1 MEFMVLDKN
10 YDGIAMID
18 TFTSAIWTVRYDEA
32 GDFEIYTPVRLDYV
46 QAMQIGN
53 YLWNRDSDRLMV
65 IETVEIETDAE
76 EGPQLI
82 VTGRSLESIL
92 DRRIVTSSQ
101 NFSGNL
107 QSVLFAI
114 IQNEIISSDGVRRIP
129 GFSLKTSSD
138 SRITNILISELS
150 IRGENVY
157 DIVCRL
163 CQANKIG
170 WRVLPRGAG
179 GFEFELY
186 VGADRSYAQSANP
199 YVTFSPSFENLLNSN
214 YIKSFK
220 SYKNSIYAVGTYQK
234 EVVLQNK
241 YKDDNGEWV
250 VEEQTTYEEAEVIT
264 WQYSETATPSG
275 LARREMFIDNGGVND
290 GEQGGE
296 YATWNAVNK
305 EKAIAELGEHQTTTA
320 FEGELEATRQYI
332 YGEDFSIGDIVQ
344 VENEFG
350 ITGTVYISEI
360 VFSQDA
366 NGITITPTF
375 TSTEDETIK

>member
-10 YDGIAMID
+10 YDGITMID

-32 GDFEIYTPVRLDYV
+32 GDFEIYTPVRLDYI

-114 IQNEIISSDGVRRIP
+114 IQNEVISSGGTRRIP

-138 SRITNILISELS
+138 SRITSISISELS

-157 DIVCRL
+157 DVVCSL
-163 CQANKIG
+163 CQANKVG
-170 WRVLPRGAG
+170 WRILPKGAG

-186 VGADRSYAQSANP
+186 VGVDRSYTQSVNP

-234 EVVLQNK
+234 EVILQNK

-250 VEEQTTYEEAEVIT
+250 VEEQTTYEEAEVVT

-332 YGEDFSIGDIVQ
+332 YREDFNIGDIVQ

-360 VFSQDA
+360 IFSQDA

-375 TSTEDETIK
+375 TSTEDETIG

>member
-1 MEFMVLDKN
+1 MEFMVLNKN

-32 GDFEIYTPVRLDYV
+32 GDFEIYTPVRLDYIQV
-46 QAMQIGN
+46 MQIGN

-65 IETVEIETDAE
+65 IETVEIETDSE

-82 VTGRSLESIL
+82 ITGRSLESIL

-114 IQNEIISSDGVRRIP
+114 IQNEVISSDETRQIP
-129 GFSLKTSSD
+129 GFSLKANSD
-138 SRITNILISELS
+138 SRITSISISELS

-157 DIVCRL
+157 DVVCSL
-163 CQANKIG
+163 CQANKVG
-170 WRVLPRGAG
+170 WRILPKGTG

-186 VGADRSYAQSANP
+186 VGTDRSYAQSVNP

-234 EVVLQNK
+234 EVILQNK

-250 VEEQTTYEEAEVIT
+250 VEEQTTYEEAEVAT

-332 YGEDFSIGDIVQ
+332 YGEDFNIGDIVQ

-360 VFSQDA
+360 VFSQDV

-375 TSTEDETIK
+375 MSTEDETIG

>member
-10 YDGIAMID
+10 YDGITMID

-32 GDFEIYTPVRLDYV
+32 GDFEIYTPVRLDYI

-114 IQNEIISSDGVRRIP
+114 IQNEVISSGGTRRIP

-138 SRITNILISELS
+138 SRITSISISELS

-157 DIVCRL
+157 DVVCSL
-163 CQANKIG
+163 CQANKVG
-170 WRVLPRGAG
+170 WRILPKGAG

-186 VGADRSYAQSANP
+186 VGVDRSYAQSVNP

-234 EVVLQNK
+234 EVILQNK

-250 VEEQTTYEEAEVIT
+250 VEEQTTYEEAEVVT

-275 LARREMFIDNGGVND
+275 LTRREMFIDNGGVND

-332 YGEDFSIGDIVQ
+332 YREDFNIGDIVQ

-375 TSTEDETIK
+375 TSTEDETIG

>member
-32 GDFEIYTPVRLDYV
+32 GDFEIYTPVRLDYI

-114 IQNEIISSDGVRRIP
+114 IQNEVISSGGTRRIP

-138 SRITNILISELS
+138 SRITSISISELS

-157 DIVCRL
+157 DVVCSL
-163 CQANKIG
+163 CQANKVG
-170 WRVLPRGAG
+170 WRILPKGAG

-186 VGADRSYAQSANP
+186 VGVDRSYAQSVNP

-234 EVVLQNK
+234 EIILQNK

-250 VEEQTTYEEAEVIT
+250 VEEQTTYEEAEVVT

-332 YGEDFSIGDIVQ
+332 YGEDFNIGDIVQ

-375 TSTEDETIK
+375 TSTEDETIG

>member
-32 GDFEIYTPVRLDYV
+32 GDFEIYTPVRLDYI

-92 DRRIVTSSQ
+92 DRRIVTGSQ

-114 IQNEIISSDGVRRIP
+114 IQNEVISSGGTRRIP

-138 SRITNILISELS
+138 SRITSISISELS

-157 DIVCRL
+157 DVVCSL
-163 CQANKIG
+163 CQANKVG
-170 WRVLPRGAG
+170 WRILPKGAG

-186 VGADRSYAQSANP
+186 VGVDRSYAQSVNP

-250 VEEQTTYEEAEVIT
+250 VEEQTTYEEAEVVA

-296 YATWNAVNK
+296 YATWDAVNK

-332 YGEDFSIGDIVQ
+332 YGEDFNIGDIVQ

-375 TSTEDETIK
+375 TSTEDETIG

>member
-10 YDGIAMID
+10 YDGITMID

-32 GDFEIYTPVRLDYV
+32 GDFEIYTPVRLDYI

-114 IQNEIISSDGVRRIP
+114 IQNEVISSGGTRQIP

-138 SRITNILISELS
+138 SRITSISISELS

-157 DIVCRL
+157 DVVCSL
-163 CQANKIG
+163 CQANKVG
-170 WRVLPRGAG
+170 WRILPKGAG

-186 VGADRSYAQSANP
+186 VGVDRSYAQSVNP

-234 EVVLQNK
+234 EVILQNK

-250 VEEQTTYEEAEVIT
+250 VEEQTTYEEAEVVT

-332 YGEDFSIGDIVQ
+332 YREDFNIGDIVQ

-375 TSTEDETIK
+375 TSTEDETIG

>member
-1 MEFMVLDKN
+1 MEFMVLNKN

-32 GDFEIYTPVRLDYV
+32 GDFEIYTPVRLDYIQV
-46 QAMQIGN
+46 MQIGN

-65 IETVEIETDAE
+65 IETVEIETDSE

-82 VTGRSLESIL
+82 ITGRSLESIL

-114 IQNEIISSDGVRRIP
+114 IQNEVISSDETRQIP
-129 GFSLKTSSD
+129 GFSLKANSD
-138 SRITNILISELS
+138 SRITSIAISELS

-157 DIVCRL
+157 DVVCSL

-170 WRVLPRGAG
+170 WRILPKGTG

-186 VGADRSYAQSANP
+186 VGTDRSYAQSVNP

-220 SYKNSIYAVGTYQK
+220 SYKNSIYAIGTYQK
-234 EVVLQNK
+234 EVILQNK

-250 VEEQTTYEEAEVIT
+250 VEEQTTYEEAEVVT

-332 YGEDFSIGDIVQ
+332 YGEDFNIGDIVQ

-360 VFSQDA
+360 VFSQDV

-375 TSTEDETIK
+375 TSTEDETIG

>member
-10 YDGIAMID
+10 YDGITMID

-32 GDFEIYTPVRLDYV
+32 GDFEIYTPVRLDYI

-114 IQNEIISSDGVRRIP
+114 IQNEVISSGGTRRIP

-138 SRITNILISELS
+138 SRITSISISELS

-157 DIVCRL
+157 EVVCSL
-163 CQANKIG
+163 CQANKVG
-170 WRVLPRGAG
+170 WRILPKGAG

-186 VGADRSYAQSANP
+186 VGVDRSYAQSVNP

-234 EVVLQNK
+234 EVILQNK

-250 VEEQTTYEEAEVIT
+250 VEEQTTYEEAEVVT

-332 YGEDFSIGDIVQ
+332 YREDFNIGDIVQ

-375 TSTEDETIK
+375 TSTEDETIG

>member
-32 GDFEIYTPVRLDYV
+32 GDFEIYTPVRLDYI

-114 IQNEIISSDGVRRIP
+114 IQNEVISSDETRQIP
-129 GFSLKTSSD
+129 GFSLKASSD
-138 SRITNILISELS
+138 SRITSISISELS

-157 DIVCRL
+157 DVVCSL
-163 CQANKIG
+163 CQANKVG
-170 WRVLPRGAG
+170 WRILPKGAG

-186 VGADRSYAQSANP
+186 VGVDRSYAQSVNP

-220 SYKNSIYAVGTYQK
+220 SYKNSVYAVGTYQK

-250 VEEQTTYEEAEVIT
+250 VEEQTTYEEAEVVA

-332 YGEDFSIGDIVQ
+332 YGEDFNIGDIVQ

-360 VFSQDA
+360 VMSQDTS
-366 NGITITPTF
+366 GLKITPTF
-375 TSTEDETIK
+375 TSTEDETIE

>member
-32 GDFEIYTPVRLDYV
+32 GDFEIYTPVRLDYI

-76 EGPQLI
+76 DGPQLI

-114 IQNEIISSDGVRRIP
+114 IQNEVISSDETRQIP
-129 GFSLKTSSD
+129 GFSLKANSD
-138 SRITNILISELS
+138 SRITSISISELS

-157 DIVCRL
+157 DVVCSL
-163 CQANKIG
+163 CQANKVG
-170 WRVLPRGAG
+170 WRILPKGTG

-186 VGADRSYAQSANP
+186 VGTDRSYAQSVNP

-234 EVVLQNK
+234 EVILQNK

-250 VEEQTTYEEAEVIT
+250 VEEQTTYEEAEVVT

-332 YGEDFSIGDIVQ
+332 YGEDFNIGDIVQ

-360 VFSQDA
+360 VFSQDV

-375 TSTEDETIK
+375 TSTEDETIG

>member
-186 VGADRSYAQSANP
+186 VGADRSYAQSVNP

-375 TSTEDETIK
+375 TSTEDETIE

>member
-32 GDFEIYTPVRLDYV
+32 GDFEIYTPVRLDYI

-114 IQNEIISSDGVRRIP
+114 IQNEVISSGGTRRIP

-138 SRITNILISELS
+138 SRITGISISELS

-157 DIVCRL
+157 DVVCSL
-163 CQANKIG
+163 CQANKVG
-170 WRVLPRGAG
+170 WRILPKGAG

-186 VGADRSYAQSANP
+186 VGVDRSYAQSVNP

-234 EVVLQNK
+234 EVILQNK

-250 VEEQTTYEEAEVIT
+250 VEEQTTYEEAEVVT

-332 YGEDFSIGDIVQ
+332 YGEDFNIGDIVQ

-375 TSTEDETIK
+375 TSTEDETIG

>member
-32 GDFEIYTPVRLDYV
+32 GDFEIYTPVRLDYL

-76 EGPQLI
+76 EGPRLI

-114 IQNEIISSDGVRRIP
+114 IQNEVISSGGTRRIP

-138 SRITNILISELS
+138 SRITSISISELS

-157 DIVCRL
+157 DVVCSL
-163 CQANKIG
+163 CQANKVG
-170 WRVLPRGAG
+170 WRILPKGAG

-186 VGADRSYAQSANP
+186 VGVDRSYAQSINP

-234 EVVLQNK
+234 EVILQNK

-250 VEEQTTYEEAEVIT
+250 VEEQTTYEEAEVVA

-332 YGEDFSIGDIVQ
+332 YGEDFNIGDIVQ

-375 TSTEDETIK
+375 TSTEDETIG

>member
-32 GDFEIYTPVRLDYV
+32 GDFEIYTPVRLDYI

-114 IQNEIISSDGVRRIP
+114 IQNEVISSGGARRIP

-138 SRITNILISELS
+138 SRITGISISELS

-157 DIVCRL
+157 DVVCSL
-163 CQANKIG
+163 CQANKVG
-170 WRVLPRGAG
+170 WRILPKGAG

-186 VGADRSYAQSANP
+186 VGVDRSYAQSVNP

-234 EVVLQNK
+234 EVILQNK

-250 VEEQTTYEEAEVIT
+250 VEEQITYEEAEVVT

-296 YATWNAVNK
+296 YDTWNAVNK

-332 YGEDFSIGDIVQ
+332 YGEDFNIGDIVQ

-375 TSTEDETIK
+375 TSTEDETIG

>member
-32 GDFEIYTPVRLDYV
+32 GDFEIYTPVRLDYIQV
-46 QAMQIGN
+46 MQIGN

-65 IETVEIETDAE
+65 IETVEIETDSE

-114 IQNEIISSDGVRRIP
+114 IQNEVISSDETRQIP
-129 GFSLKTSSD
+129 GFSLKANSD
-138 SRITNILISELS
+138 SRITSIAISELS
-150 IRGENVY
+150 IRGESVY
-157 DIVCRL
+157 DVVCSL

-170 WRVLPRGAG
+170 WRVLPKGAG

-186 VGADRSYAQSANP
+186 AGIDRSYAQSVNP

-234 EVVLQNK
+234 AVILQNK

-250 VEEQTTYEEAEVIT
+250 VEEQTTYEEAEVVT

-275 LARREMFIDNGGVND
+275 LTRREMFVDNGGVND

-332 YGEDFSIGDIVQ
+332 YGEDFDIGDIVQ

-360 VFSQDA
+360 VFSQDV

-375 TSTEDETIK
+375 TSTEDETIG

>member
-32 GDFEIYTPVRLDYV
+32 GDFEIYTPVRLDYI

-53 YLWNRDSDRLMV
+53 YLWNRDSDRLMI

-92 DRRIVTSSQ
+92 DRRIITSSQ

-114 IQNEIISSDGVRRIP
+114 IQNEVISSGGTRRIP

-138 SRITNILISELS
+138 SRITGISISELS

-157 DIVCRL
+157 DVVCSL
-163 CQANKIG
+163 CQANKVG
-170 WRVLPRGAG
+170 WRILPKGAG

-186 VGADRSYAQSANP
+186 VGVDRSYAQSVNP

-234 EVVLQNK
+234 EVILQNK

-250 VEEQTTYEEAEVIT
+250 VEEQTTYEEAEVVT

-332 YGEDFSIGDIVQ
+332 YGEDFNIGDIVQ

-375 TSTEDETIK
+375 TSTEDETIG

>member
-32 GDFEIYTPVRLDYV
+32 GDFEIYTPVRLDYI

-114 IQNEIISSDGVRRIP
+114 IQNEVISSGGARRIP

-138 SRITNILISELS
+138 SRITSISISELS

-157 DIVCRL
+157 DVVCSL
-163 CQANKIG
+163 CQANKVG
-170 WRVLPRGAG
+170 WRILPKGAG

-186 VGADRSYAQSANP
+186 VGVDRSYAQSVNP

-234 EVVLQNK
+234 EVILQNK

-320 FEGELEATRQYI
+320 FEGELESTRQYI

-375 TSTEDETIK
+375 TSTEDETIW

>member
-1 MEFMVLDKN
+1 MEFMVLNKN

-32 GDFEIYTPVRLDYV
+32 GDFEIYTPVRLDYIQV
-46 QAMQIGN
+46 MQIGN

-65 IETVEIETDAE
+65 IETVEIETDSE

-82 VTGRSLESIL
+82 ITGRSLESIL

-114 IQNEIISSDGVRRIP
+114 IQNEVISSDETRQIP
-129 GFSLKTSSD
+129 GFSLKANSD
-138 SRITNILISELS
+138 SRITSISISELS

-157 DIVCRL
+157 DVVCSL
-163 CQANKIG
+163 CQANKVG
-170 WRVLPRGAG
+170 WRILPKGTG

-186 VGADRSYAQSANP
+186 VGTDRSYAQSVNP
-199 YVTFSPSFENLLNSN
+199 YATFSPSFENLLNSN

-234 EVVLQNK
+234 EVILQNK

-250 VEEQTTYEEAEVIT
+250 VEEQTTYEEAEVVT

-332 YGEDFSIGDIVQ
+332 YGEDFNIGDIVQ

-360 VFSQDA
+360 VFSQDV

-375 TSTEDETIK
+375 TSTEDETIG

>member
-10 YDGIAMID
+10 YDGITMID

-32 GDFEIYTPVRLDYV
+32 GDFEIYTPVRLDYI

-114 IQNEIISSDGVRRIP
+114 IQNEVISSGGTRRIP

-138 SRITNILISELS
+138 SRITSISISELS

-157 DIVCRL
+157 DVVCSL
-163 CQANKIG
+163 CQANKVG
-170 WRVLPRGAG
+170 WRILPKGAG

-186 VGADRSYAQSANP
+186 VGVDRSYAQSVNP

-214 YIKSFK
+214 YIRSFK

-234 EVVLQNK
+234 EVILQNK

-250 VEEQTTYEEAEVIT
+250 VEEQTTYEEAEVVT

-332 YGEDFSIGDIVQ
+332 YREDFNIGDIVQ

-375 TSTEDETIK
+375 TSTEDETIG

>member
-32 GDFEIYTPVRLDYV
+32 GDFEIYTPIRLDYI

-114 IQNEIISSDGVRRIP
+114 IQNEVISSGGTRRIP

-138 SRITNILISELS
+138 SRITSISISELS

-157 DIVCRL
+157 DVVCSL
-163 CQANKIG
+163 CQANKVG
-170 WRVLPRGAG
+170 WRILPKGAG

-186 VGADRSYAQSANP
+186 VGVDRSYAQSVNP

-234 EVVLQNK
+234 EVILQNK

-250 VEEQTTYEEAEVIT
+250 VEEQTTYEEAEVVT
-264 WQYSETATPSG
+264 WQYSETVTPSG

-332 YGEDFSIGDIVQ
+332 YGEDFNIGDIVQ

-375 TSTEDETIK
+375 TSTEDETIG

>member
-32 GDFEIYTPVRLDYV
+32 GDFEIYTPVRLDYL

-53 YLWNRDSDRLMV
+53 YLWNRDSDRLMI

-76 EGPQLI
+76 QGPQLI

-92 DRRIVTSSQ
+92 DRRVAT
-101 NFSGNL
+101 NAATMSGNI
-107 QSVLFAI
+107 QNIIFAI
-114 IQNEIISSDGVRRIP
+114 LRNEVINSGSIRAFP
-129 GFSLKTSSD
+129 GFKLKASTD
-138 SRITNILISELS
+138 SRITGITISELNV
-150 IRGENVY
+150 RGENVY
-157 DIVCRL
+157 DIICRL
-163 CQANKIG
+163 CQTYKLG
-170 WRVLPRGAG
+170 WRILPSGAG

-186 VGADRSYAQSANP
+186 MGADRSYNQNKNP
-199 YVTFSPSFENLLNSN
+199 YVVFSPSFENLLNSN

-220 SYKNSIYAVGTYQK
+220 SYKNAIYAVGTYQK
-234 EVVLQNK
+234 EVIVKNK

-250 VEEQTTYEEAEVIT
+250 VEEQTTYEEAEVTT
-264 WQYSETATPSG
+264 WGYSESNTPSG
-275 LARREMFIDNGGVND
+275 LTRREMFVDNGGVND
-290 GEQGGE
+290 GEQGGS
-296 YATWNAVNK
+296 ADTWNAINHQ
-305 EKAIAELGEHQTTTA
+305 KAITELSEHQTTTA
-320 FEGELEATRQYI
+320 FEGELEATRQYV
-332 YGEDFSIGDIVQ
+332 YGEDFTIGDIVQ

-375 TSTEDETIK
+375 TSTEDETIE

>member
-32 GDFEIYTPVRLDYV
+32 GDFEIYTPVRLDYI

-53 YLWNRDSDRLMV
+53 YLWNRDSDRLMI

-114 IQNEIISSDGVRRIP
+114 IQNEVISSGGTRRIP

-138 SRITNILISELS
+138 SRITGISISELS

-157 DIVCRL
+157 DVVCSL
-163 CQANKIG
+163 CQANKVG
-170 WRVLPRGAG
+170 WRILPKGAG

-186 VGADRSYAQSANP
+186 VGVDRSYAQSVNP

-234 EVVLQNK
+234 EVILQNK

-250 VEEQTTYEEAEVIT
+250 VEEQTTYEEAEVVT

-332 YGEDFSIGDIVQ
+332 YGEDFNIGDIVQ

-375 TSTEDETIK
+375 TSTEDETIV

>member
-10 YDGIAMID
+10 YDGITMID

-32 GDFEIYTPVRLDYV
+32 GDFEIYTPVRLDYI

-114 IQNEIISSDGVRRIP
+114 IQNEVISSGGTRRIP

-138 SRITNILISELS
+138 SRITSISISELS

-157 DIVCRL
+157 DVVCSL
-163 CQANKIG
+163 CQANKVG
-170 WRVLPRGAG
+170 WRILPKGAG

-186 VGADRSYAQSANP
+186 AGVDRSYAQSVNP

-234 EVVLQNK
+234 EVILQNK

-250 VEEQTTYEEAEVIT
+250 VEEQTTYEEAEVVT
-264 WQYSETATPSG
+264 WQYSDTATPSG
-275 LARREMFIDNGGVND
+275 LARREMFIDNGGIND

-332 YGEDFSIGDIVQ
+332 YGEDFNIGDIVQ

-375 TSTEDETIK
+375 TSTEDETIG

>member
-32 GDFEIYTPVRLDYV
+32 GDFEIYTPVRLDYI

-114 IQNEIISSDGVRRIP
+114 IQNEVISSGGTRRIP

-138 SRITNILISELS
+138 SRITSISISELS

-157 DIVCRL
+157 DVVCSL
-163 CQANKIG
+163 CQANKVG
-170 WRVLPRGAG
+170 WRILPKGAG

-186 VGADRSYAQSANP
+186 VGVDRSYAQSVNP

-234 EVVLQNK
+234 EVILQNK

-250 VEEQTTYEEAEVIT
+250 VEEQTTYEEAEVVT

-375 TSTEDETIK
+375 TSTEDETIG

>member
-1 MEFMVLDKN
+1 MEFMVLNKN

-32 GDFEIYTPVRLDYV
+32 GDFEIYTPVRLDYIQV
-46 QAMQIGN
+46 MQIGN

-65 IETVEIETDAE
+65 IETVEIETDSE

-82 VTGRSLESIL
+82 ITGRSLESIL

-114 IQNEIISSDGVRRIP
+114 IQNEVISSDETRQIP
-129 GFSLKTSSD
+129 GFSLKANSD
-138 SRITNILISELS
+138 SRITSISISELS

-157 DIVCRL
+157 DVVCSL
-163 CQANKIG
+163 CQANKVG
-170 WRVLPRGAG
+170 WRILPKGTG

-186 VGADRSYAQSANP
+186 VGTDRSYAQSVNP

-234 EVVLQNK
+234 EVILQNK

-250 VEEQTTYEEAEVIT
+250 VEEQTTYEEAEVVT

-332 YGEDFSIGDIVQ
+332 YGEDFNIGDIVQ

-375 TSTEDETIK
+375 TSTEDETIG

>member
-10 YDGIAMID
+10 YDGITMID

-32 GDFEIYTPVRLDYV
+32 GDFEIYTPVRLDYI

-114 IQNEIISSDGVRRIP
+114 IQNEVISSGGTRRIP

-138 SRITNILISELS
+138 SRITSISISELS

-157 DIVCRL
+157 DVVCSL
-163 CQANKIG
+163 CQANKVG
-170 WRVLPRGAG
+170 WRILPKGAG

-186 VGADRSYAQSANP
+186 VGVDRSYAQSVNP
-199 YVTFSPSFENLLNSN
+199 YVIFSPSFENLLNSN

-234 EVVLQNK
+234 EVILQNK

-250 VEEQTTYEEAEVIT
+250 VEEQTTYEEAEVVT

-332 YGEDFSIGDIVQ
+332 YREDFNIGDIVQ

-375 TSTEDETIK
+375 TSTEDETIG

>member
-10 YDGIAMID
+10 YDGITMID

-32 GDFEIYTPVRLDYV
+32 GDFEIYTPVRLDYI

-76 EGPQLI
+76 DGPQLI

-114 IQNEIISSDGVRRIP
+114 IQNEVISSGGTRRIP

-138 SRITNILISELS
+138 SRITSISISELS

-157 DIVCRL
+157 DVVCSL
-163 CQANKIG
+163 CQANKVG
-170 WRVLPRGAG
+170 WRILPKGAG

-186 VGADRSYAQSANP
+186 VGVDRSYAQSVNP

-234 EVVLQNK
+234 EVILQNK

-250 VEEQTTYEEAEVIT
+250 VEEQTTYEEAEVVT

-332 YGEDFSIGDIVQ
+332 YREDFNIGDIVQ

-375 TSTEDETIK
+375 TSTEDETIG

>member
-32 GDFEIYTPVRLDYV
+32 GDFEIYTPVRLDYI

-114 IQNEIISSDGVRRIP
+114 IQNEVISSGGTRRIP

-138 SRITNILISELS
+138 SRITSISISELS

-157 DIVCRL
+157 DVVCSL
-163 CQANKIG
+163 CQANKVG
-170 WRVLPRGAG
+170 WRILPKGAG

-186 VGADRSYAQSANP
+186 VGVDRSYAQSVNP

-250 VEEQTTYEEAEVIT
+250 VEEQTTYEEAEVVT
-264 WQYSETATPSG
+264 WQYSETETPSG

-332 YGEDFSIGDIVQ
+332 YGEDFNIGDIVQ

-375 TSTEDETIK
+375 TSTEDETIG

>member
-10 YDGIAMID
+10 YDGITMID

-32 GDFEIYTPVRLDYV
+32 GDFEIYTPVRLDYI

-114 IQNEIISSDGVRRIP
+114 IQNEVISSGGTRRIP

-138 SRITNILISELS
+138 SRITSISISELS

-157 DIVCRL
+157 DVVCSL
-163 CQANKIG
+163 CQANKVG
-170 WRVLPRGAG
+170 WRILPKGAG

-186 VGADRSYAQSANP
+186 VGVDRSYAQSVNP

-234 EVVLQNK
+234 EVILQNK

-250 VEEQTTYEEAEVIT
+250 VEEQTTYEEAEVVT

-305 EKAIAELGEHQTTTA
+305 EKAIAELGEHQTTIA

-332 YGEDFSIGDIVQ
+332 YREDFNIGDIVQ

-375 TSTEDETIK
+375 TSTEDETIG